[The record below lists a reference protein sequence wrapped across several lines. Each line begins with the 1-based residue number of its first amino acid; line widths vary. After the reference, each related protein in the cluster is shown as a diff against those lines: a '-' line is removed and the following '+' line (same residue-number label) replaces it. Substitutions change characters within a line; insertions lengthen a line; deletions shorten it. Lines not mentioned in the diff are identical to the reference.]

1 MAESTENV
9 DENEDLSGD
18 GDEVDLDELQKVF
31 DEIQDELVSAQEETL
46 RHYEICF
53 LISSTL
59 TNEKVL
65 KTSQIWHGHEIE
77 WIYIY
82 FITNTRQSWA

>member
-65 KTSQIWHGHEIE
+65 KTSQI
-77 WIYIY
+77 
-82 FITNTRQSWA
+82 